1 MIGKRFS
8 CRDAGRG
15 DRRAASPYRP
25 SRKGASGQ
33 DWCNA
38 GRGDRRAASP
48 YRPSRKGASGQDWC
62 RSRRAGVLRA
72 LVDRSDGVDDPTP
85 AQRSRRPR
93 RPHHGDLPAR
103 MLPDS
108 SFLRSLVAYQS
119 CLPALSSGV
128 GAHAAATP
136 PASPQARTLAL
147 WHGDI
152 AVVYTVA
159 FGLSA
164 GSVFFGPA
172 AASLLP
178 TQNVVTLAA
187 HRREA
192 TS

>member
-1 MIGKRFS
+1 MIISGKRFS
-8 CRDAGRG
+8 CGDAGRG
-15 DRRAASPYRP
+15 KRRAASPYRP
-25 SRKGASGQ
+25 SS
-33 DWCNA
+33 
-38 GRGDRRAASP
+38 
-48 YRPSRKGASGQDWC
+48 
-62 RSRRAGVLRA
+62 A
-72 LVDRSDGVDDPTP
+72 LPIPEATTP
-85 AQRSRRPR
+85 HQ
-93 RPHHGDLPAR
+93 GDLPAR

-187 HRREA
+187 HWREA